1 MPNSSLLISAE
12 GETVTFSP
20 SGTMGES
27 EWRKLA
33 DFWGVYSIE
42 ESDSTFLRVPLS
54 EFYAKRYWF
63 TINWLAFGNQI
74 DTDVSVSH
82 AIERLKATEKVFVN
96 LANRTYLNPSPG
108 LITEIEALG
117 MKRGLTEAQLR
128 NIASTL
134 ESPSGANFSVPGAGK
149 TATTLVLIKLLIS
162 RGVIDRAVVVCP
174 KSAFEAWLDE
184 PRKVFEEEIAT
195 EVFDG
200 PIIDHKTQIL
210 LVNFEKAEAANRRRL
225 IKQWLSQGS
234 GLLVIDEAHRIKR
247 GSSGKRWL
255 ACMDLSSVSKRVE
268 LLTGTPMPQSYAD
281 LRNLF
286 SISWK
291 VVPKGQ
297 FTDTRLANLEPGGLF
312 VRTTKSQLNL
322 PKANFVSVPIAMGTL
337 QSEIYQAIT
346 KSYQGL
352 FSVNENDQATLRKKG
367 RAIMTVLA
375 ASTNPALI
383 RKDSKEELLK
393 ELRWPPLE
401 LASNPDLITALNSY
415 MSHEVPTKYEWVSKF
430 VANSANAGRKVL
442 VWSSFVGNLELL
454 KRTLK
459 PFNPAVIHG
468 SVERA
473 DREEELKRFRFDP
486 ACSVLLTNPQTLG
499 EGISLHET
507 AHDAV
512 FVDRTYNAAQY
523 LQALDRIHRL
533 GLRDDVE
540 TNFYLL
546 QCEGTIDKRVEV
558 RLAAKI
564 EALGNMLNDE
574 GLKAISLGD
583 SDDDLD
589 LLSSLGL
596 DQIDVADLL
605 KHLGTSSD

>member
-1 MPNSSLLISAE
+1 MD
-12 GETVTFSP
+12 
-20 SGTMGES
+20 ES
-27 EWRKLA
+27 DWRKILE
-33 DFWGVYSIE
+33 FWGQYSIE
-42 ESDSTFLRVPLS
+42 EPDSRFLKIPLS

-63 TINWLAFGNQI
+63 TVNWLSFGNHV
-74 DTDVSVSH
+74 DTDETVSL
-82 AIERLKATEKVFVN
+82 AIERMKATEKIFVN
-96 LANRTYLNPSPG
+96 LAGRTYLNPSPA
-108 LITEIEALG
+108 LLAEIQSLG
-117 MKRGLTEAQLR
+117 MKRALTEAQLR

-149 TATTLVLIKLLIS
+149 TATTLVLIRLLIS

-184 PRKVFEEEIAT
+184 PGKVFEDGLST
-195 EVFDG
+195 QVFDG
-200 PIIDHKTQIL
+200 PIIDRKTQIL
-210 LVNFEKAEAANRRRL
+210 IVNFEKAEASNKRSL

-297 FTDTRLANLEPGGLF
+297 FTDTRLSNLEPGGLF

-322 PKANFVSVPIAMGTL
+322 PKANFVSVPIAMGKL
-337 QSEIYQAIT
+337 QSEIYHAIT

-352 FSVNENDQATLRKKG
+352 FSVNENDIATLRKKG

-375 ASTNPALI
+375 AATNPALI

-401 LASNPDLITALNSY
+401 LASNPELITALNSY

-430 VANSANAGRKVL
+430 VANSASAGRKVL

-454 KRTLK
+454 KKTLK

-468 SVERA
+468 SVERV

-507 AHDAV
+507 AHDAI

-546 QCEGTIDKRVEV
+546 QAEGTIDKRVEV

-596 DQIDVADLL
+596 DQIDVADLF
-605 KHLGTSSD
+605 KHLGSSSD